1 MAAGRL
7 LAVDEPAAIKAMAR
21 SEAMPEPGMED
32 AFVRLVEQASRT
44 AAAT

>member
-1 MAAGRL
+1 
-7 LAVDEPAAIKAMAR
+7 MAR
-21 SEAMPEPGMED
+21 SAANAEPSMED